1 MKPDPTDKPTDKLTD
16 KLTDGAVSNLPLA
29 AGRAHLLEEI
39 MSTPVLDTV
48 TLEPP
53 RSPQHRR
60 WLVPVAAAATVAAVA
75 IASAWWPG
83 GEAAPTPA
91 PQLSPAAPAAPAP
104 AEQSTDGYRAVLD
117 APGWQVVNV
126 EAGQTGSVAYQR
138 GKASV
143 EITWA
148 PAASYAGYVTDRE
161 HIVEP
166 PAPGEPVEVLGAAG
180 QLWAYSATDHTVIR
194 EVRRGHWMEIRGSGM
209 NRAAYE
215 GLLTSL
221 RLVDLAGFEDA
232 LPPEFVRG
240 SQRPDSI
247 EAMLQD
253 IFDAAGATLP
263 EGVKAS
269 SVRSDEQDPYH
280 LGADVAGAVACAWLD
295 EFAAASAAGDTAR
308 ADEAAR
314 VLSTSRD
321 WPVLQEMAQQGG
333 YSDVVW
339 HYADTVAAGDQ
350 PEGYRGGLG
359 C

>member
-1 MKPDPTDKPTDKLTD
+1 MKSRPTDKLTD
-16 KLTDGAVSNLPLA
+16 RAVSNLPLT

-48 TLEPP
+48 THEPP

-75 IASAWWPG
+75 LASAWWPG

-91 PQLSPAAPAAPAP
+91 PQLSPAAPVAPAP
-104 AEQSTDGYRAVLD
+104 AEESAGGYRAVLD

-126 EAGQTGSVAYQR
+126 EEATRNGSVAYQR

-143 EITWA
+143 EISWA
-148 PAASYAGYVTDRE
+148 PAASYQGYVTDRE

-166 PAPGEPVEVLGAAG
+166 PAPGEPVEVLGAPG

-194 EVRRGHWMEIRGSGM
+194 EVRRGHWMEIRGGGM
-209 NRAAYE
+209 NRAAYDD
-215 GLLTSL
+215 LLAQL
-221 RLVDLAGFEDA
+221 RLVDLAGLEEA
-232 LPPEFVRG
+232 LPPEFVGG
-240 SQRPDSI
+240 SERADSI
-247 EAMLQD
+247 DAMLQG
-253 IFDAAGATLP
+253 IFDASDATLP
-263 EGVKAS
+263 DGVEAS
-269 SVRSDEQDPYH
+269 SIRSEEVDPYH
-280 LGADVAGAVACAWLD
+280 LGAAVAGGVACAWLD
-295 EFAAASAAGDTAR
+295 EYVAASTAGDSGR

-321 WPVLQEMAQQGG
+321 WPVLQDMATEGG

-339 HYADTVAAGDQ
+339 EYADTVAGGEQ
-350 PEGYRGGLG
+350 PEGYQGGLG